1 MWRTTTSFSGFSP
14 TRPWLGE
21 LLLKKV
27 YLTMWRIQIF
37 KKGPRVVK
45 AEEKRGNGGGLGLQ
59 FGLPPPHPCARPL
72 DPPMTLQVHGLR
84 SINSLHVS
92 ERDSIASSLKQTG
105 FKA

>member
-1 MWRTTTSFSGFSP
+1 MTFDKVEKCNLFPRVP
-14 TRPWLGE
+14 ATRPWLGE

-59 FGLPPPHPCARPL
+59 FGLPPPPHSCAPT
-72 DPPMTLQVHGLR
+72 P
-84 SINSLHVS
+84 
-92 ERDSIASSLKQTG
+92 
-105 FKA
+105 